1 MDQVTKIIHK
11 LRQKVARYNHKEI
24 SDEVT
29 IEMIDKLEV
38 KVEILPY

>member
-11 LRQKVARYNHKEI
+11 LRQKVARYNHEGI
-24 SDEVT
+24 NEDLT